1 MTREMH
7 PPEELLRFLQ
17 LLLLPLRVQK
27 LLTYVCC
34 ACETGSRPYL
44 AGANSNRRKTMERI
58 VRNALGMA
66 VALGA
71 SSLMFAVT
79 LV

>member
-1 MTREMH
+1 MRA
-7 PPEELLRFLQ
+7 PDRQLQISQ
-17 LLLLPLRVQK
+17 LLLLLLRVQK
-27 LLTYVCC
+27 LLTFLCC
-34 ACETGSRPYL
+34 TCEVGLRPHV
-44 AGANSNRRKTMERI
+44 ANATKQEEKIMERI
-58 VRNALGMA
+58 VRNALGLA

>member
-1 MTREMH
+1 MRV
-7 PPEELLRFLQ
+7 PDLQLQISQ
-17 LLLLPLRVQK
+17 LLLLLLRVQK
-27 LLTYVCC
+27 LLTFLCC
-34 ACETGSRPYL
+34 TCEVGLQPHL
-44 AGANSNRRKTMERI
+44 ANATKQEEKIMERI
-58 VRNALGMA
+58 VRNALGLA

>member
-1 MTREMH
+1 MMREMH
-7 PPEELLRFLQ
+7 PPEQLLRFLQ

-34 ACETGSRPYL
+34 TCEVGSRPYF
-44 AGANSNRRKTMERI
+44 AREAKTGGKIMERI
-58 VRNALGMA
+58 VRNALGLA

>member
-1 MTREMH
+1 M
-7 PPEELLRFLQ
+7 Q
-17 LLLLPLRVQK
+17 LVLFPSHVQK

-34 ACETGSRPYL
+34 ICETEFEIRVASRYST
-44 AGANSNRRKTMERI
+44 GGKIMERI
-58 VRNALGMA
+58 VRNAVGLA
-66 VALGA
+66 VALSA

>member
-1 MTREMH
+1 VGLQPHLANATKQ
-7 PPEELLRFLQ
+7 EE
-17 LLLLPLRVQK
+17 K
-27 LLTYVCC
+27 I
-34 ACETGSRPYL
+34 
-44 AGANSNRRKTMERI
+44 MERI
-58 VRNALGMA
+58 VRNALGLA